1 METCLQP
8 NVIYNLHVV
17 LTQEMSDIKYYL
29 DLALSSNKYN
39 TFGKHYSCWSADT
52 VQIQIIDTC

>member
-1 METCLQP
+1 MEACLQP
-8 NVIYNLHVV
+8 NIIYNLHVV

-39 TFGKHYSCWSADT
+39 TFGKHYSC
-52 VQIQIIDTC
+52 